1 MQYKN
6 NILYNDIE
14 YIRVCVAYNR
24 PNNLILAP
32 SPPLSLYTWIT
43 RKTFILRFLYTLPP
57 ALLISTQKYSEFETY
72 S

>member
-6 NILYNDIE
+6 DILYNDIE

-32 SPPLSLYTWIT
+32 SPPLSLYLDYQENFYI
-43 RKTFILRFLYTLPP
+43 KISIYSP
-57 ALLISTQKYSEFETY
+57 ACTANINTKIFRICNIKL
-72 S
+72 